1 MRTAQHDSPSRRW
14 PWFTFACVL
23 ALADQLVK
31 EIVHAQMSFGQVIPL
46 TPFFNWVYTGNTGAA
61 FSFLAEAGGWQR
73 YLFLGLALVVIVVLL
88 VQLCKPLPRLEAC
101 AYSLILGG
109 ALGNTVD
116 RLARGYVV
124 DYLDVYWSEWHWP
137 AFNMADIALFAG
149 VLMFAV
155 ALWRESPAFKCSE

>member
-1 MRTAQHDSPSRRW
+1 MRTAPNDSPSRRW

-73 YLFLGLALVVIVVLL
+73 YLFLGLALVETS
-88 VQLCKPLPRLEAC
+88 CK
-101 AYSLILGG
+101 GKG
-109 ALGNTVD
+109 
-116 RLARGYVV
+116 
-124 DYLDVYWSEWHWP
+124 
-137 AFNMADIALFAG
+137 
-149 VLMFAV
+149 
-155 ALWRESPAFKCSE
+155 

>member
-1 MRTAQHDSPSRRW
+1 M
-14 PWFTFACVL
+14 
-23 ALADQLVK
+23 
-31 EIVHAQMSFGQVIPL
+31 
-46 TPFFNWVYTGNTGAA
+46 
-61 FSFLAEAGGWQR
+61 
-73 YLFLGLALVVIVVLL
+73 LFRS
-88 VQLCKPLPRLEAC
+88 QLCKPLSRLEAC

-124 DYLDVYWSEWHWP
+124 DYLDIYWGEWHWP

-155 ALWRESPAFKCSE
+155 ALWRESPAFKRSE